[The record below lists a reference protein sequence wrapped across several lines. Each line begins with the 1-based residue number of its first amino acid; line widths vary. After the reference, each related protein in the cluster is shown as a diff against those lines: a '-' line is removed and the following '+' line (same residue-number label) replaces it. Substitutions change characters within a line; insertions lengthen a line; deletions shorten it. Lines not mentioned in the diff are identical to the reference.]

1 MKTAKKNMSLT
12 EQVKKFIKHTK
23 PLLKSATNEQKV
35 KFYNLLK
42 EAKDEIEKQTDGNKK
57 SEEDFM
63 YQDPETQQ
71 ILSFARQ
78 HYPSSKNKQQAF
90 MKFVQRSLR
99 HSETTDNRQDS
110 ELERIQDQID
120 QLQQKV
126 KSLGES
132 KDYIDEK

>member
-1 MKTAKKNMSLT
+1 
-12 EQVKKFIKHTK
+12 
-23 PLLKSATNEQKV
+23 
-35 KFYNLLK
+35 
-42 EAKDEIEKQTDGNKK
+42 
-57 SEEDFM
+57 
-63 YQDPETQQ
+63 
-71 ILSFARQ
+71 
-78 HYPSSKNKQQAF
+78 